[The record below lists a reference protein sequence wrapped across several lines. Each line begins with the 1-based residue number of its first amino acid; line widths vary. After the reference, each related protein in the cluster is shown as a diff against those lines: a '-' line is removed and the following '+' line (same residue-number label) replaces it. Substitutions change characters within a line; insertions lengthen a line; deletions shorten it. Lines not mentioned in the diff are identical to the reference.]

1 LERGCRFNGAYR
13 FDRQPVC
20 IAQFTIAA
28 DAATILRMLMKFRFS
43 ALVISRVFR
52 IMLATAI
59 VLAIVSS
66 LAAQN
71 SSAPPSAAKRA
82 ITEKDLFN
90 FVWIGDPQVS
100 PDGSHAAFTRV
111 VTDEKRTG
119 YETSIWIV
127 ATSGNESPMRLTNGK
142 HDAHPRWSPDG
153 KRLAFV
159 RGGEKDDSGKPRPS
173 QIAILPLAG
182 GEAHIITDLP
192 KGAASPVWSPDGKRI
207 AFSSTTTQEDIEKE
221 QRKKKDEKANG
232 ANAKDSA
239 SAGSPAAS
247 GADSDSERE
256 SDIHIITR
264 AVYRDT
270 DEGYIDFKRHDH
282 IWVIDVPTTSDEA
295 AKPQQLTS
303 GEYDEGNVL
312 WANDGSRIYFLT
324 SHVDEPYYETGSTDI
339 YSIAASPAT
348 SAASSAT
355 TTPEKLATVPM
366 DIFNL
371 ALSPDGRRVAFH
383 GSVTQPV
390 RSYSQPNLWIMDLT
404 PNAQPRNLTA
414 SYDFD
419 MGSAVGGDNVA
430 PRGGGRPALCW
441 SPDGRW
447 IFDMVEKH
455 GHTPLVRV
463 DAQTGAVTEITHGDQ
478 AVLGFSIT
486 PDARTT
492 VALVSTP
499 VMIGDLFTVS
509 MDESQNGAQTRITDA
524 NKTLWSQLN
533 LTAPDEINYKSFD
546 GLPIQGWIQK
556 PPDFD
561 PSKKYP
567 MILNIHGG
575 PHTAYGWVFD
585 HEFQFMAAKGY
596 VVLYINPRGSTSYGQ
611 DFGNIIQYHYPGDD
625 YRDLMVGVDEVLKRD
640 YVDPKK
646 LGVTGG
652 SGGGVLTDWTVTQT
666 DRFAAA
672 VSQRDISNWASW
684 WYTADFT
691 LFQPRWF
698 KLPPF
703 QDPKDYANRSAIT
716 FVEKIH
722 TPMMF
727 ILGQADYRTPQDSG
741 GEQLFR
747 ALKFLKR
754 PTAMVV
760 FPRETHELSR
770 SGEPWHRI
778 ERLDNIVGWFDKWL
792 MGVPHP
798 EYEVR
803 PETPGTKAAGR

>member
-1 LERGCRFNGAYR
+1 
-13 FDRQPVC
+13 
-20 IAQFTIAA
+20 
-28 DAATILRMLMKFRFS
+28 MKFRLS
-43 ALVISRVFR
+43 
-52 IMLATAI
+52 AI
-59 VLAIVSS
+59 VIASLIVASAVAPGIGNS
-66 LAAQN
+66 LAAQ
-71 SSAPPSAAKRA
+71 SASPSPSVAKRA

-90 FVWIGDPQVS
+90 FVWIADPQVS
-100 PDGSHAAFTRV
+100 PDGSHALFTRV

-119 YETSIWIV
+119 YETSIWMV
-127 ATSGNESPMRLTNGK
+127 ATSGNESPVRLTNGK
-142 HDAHPRWSPDG
+142 HDAHGRWSPDG
-153 KRLAFV
+153 KRIAFV
-159 RGGEKDDSGKPRPS
+159 RGGEKDDAGKPRPA
-173 QIAILPLAG
+173 QIAILSLTG
-182 GEAHIITDLP
+182 GEARLITDLP
-192 KGAASPVWSPDGKRI
+192 KGAAGPVWSPDSQRI
-207 AFSSTTTQEDIEKE
+207 AFLSSTTQEDIDKE
-221 QRKKKDEKANG
+221 QCKKNDAKAGG
-232 ANAKDSA
+232 ANSAANTAPNKDCPKP
-239 SAGSPAAS
+239 GS
-247 GADSDSERE
+247 DSDHE

-264 AVYRDT
+264 AVYRDN
-270 DEGYIDFKRHDH
+270 DEGYIDFKRHEH
-282 IWVIDVPTTSDEA
+282 IWVVQVPNTSDEST
-295 AKPQQLTS
+295 KPLQLTR
-303 GEYDEGNVL
+303 GDYDEEGIV
-312 WANDGSRIYFLT
+312 WTHDGSRIYFLT
-324 SHVDEPYYETGSTDI
+324 SHIDEPYYETGSTDI
-339 YSIAASPAT
+339 YSISP
-348 SAASSAT
+348 SGGM
-355 TTPEKLATVPM
+355 PEKLTNIPM
-366 DIFNL
+366 NIYSL
-371 ALSPDGRRVAFH
+371 SISPDGRRVAFH
-383 GSVTQPV
+383 GSITQPV
-390 RSYSQPNLWIMDLT
+390 RSYSQPDLWVMDL
-404 PNAQPRNLTA
+404 NASAQPRNLTA
-414 SYDFD
+414 NYDFD
-419 MGSAVGGDNVA
+419 MGSAVFGDNAA
-430 PRGGGRPALCW
+430 PRGGGGSGLYW
-441 SPDGRW
+441 SPDGRS
-447 IFDMVEKH
+447 ILDIVEKQ
-455 GHTPLVRV
+455 GRTPVVRV
-463 DAQTGAVTEITHGDQ
+463 DTQTGAVTEMTHGDQ
-478 AVLGFSIT
+478 AVLGFSAT
-486 PDARTT
+486 PDAGTV
-492 VALVSTP
+492 VALISMP

-509 MDESQNGAQTRITDA
+509 MLMTDKQPGMQTRITDA

-533 LTAPDEINYKSFD
+533 LTEPEEINYKSFD

-561 PSKKYP
+561 PKKKYP

-575 PHTAYGWVFD
+575 PHAAYGWVFD
-585 HEFQFMAAKGY
+585 HEFQWMAAKGY

-625 YRDLMVGVDEVLKRD
+625 YRDLMVGVDEVLKRG

-698 KLPPF
+698 KAPPF

-747 ALKFLKR
+747 ALKYLKR

-803 PETPGTKAAGR
+803 PEKRETAVY